1 MKTGSKSFS
10 DRTFGVFTYVIITL
24 MTLLCLLPLLHMVA
38 LSFSDKEAVS
48 AGRVGIWPMGFNLEA
63 YKMILPDQ
71 QYFRSFGVSVARVV
85 AGTIYNIIT
94 TVLFAFP
101 LAHEK
106 KQWPSRNLY
115 MLFMLFTM
123 MFGNGGLVPWYF
135 TIKKVGML
143 GTFWALVIPGGVA
156 FGHVILLMNAMRNLP
171 KSLRESAELDGAG
184 YMSLLFRIYLP
195 LTIPTLAVIVLYC
208 VVGHWNEFFAARIL
222 IKKMEQLPLQSYIY
236 SLRMTETHL
245 STLTTTELMKLET
258 LSGRAFD
265 AAKIVVA
272 TVPILLIYPVIQR
285 FFVGGITLGAVKE

>member
-1 MKTGSKSFS
+1 MIKSKSFS

-63 YKMILPDQ
+63 YKMILSDQ

-85 AGTIYNIIT
+85 VGTIYNIIT

-245 STLTTTELMKLET
+245 STLRTTELMKLET

-285 FFVGGITLGAVKE
+285 FFVGGITLGTVKE

>member
-1 MKTGSKSFS
+1 MVKSKSAS
-10 DRTFGVFTYVIITL
+10 DRAFGVNTHVIVIFL
-24 MTLLCLLPLLHMVA
+24 TLLCLIPLLHMVA
-38 LSFSDKEAVS
+38 LSFSDKMAVT
-48 AGRVGIWPMGFNLEA
+48 AGQVGIWPVGFNVEA
-63 YKMILPDQ
+63 YKMILADT
-71 QYFRSFGVSVARVV
+71 QYFRSFGISMARVTV
-85 AGTIYNIIT
+85 GTIYNIIT

-101 LAHEK
+101 LSHEK

-135 TIKKVGML
+135 TIKQVGML
-143 GTFWALVIPGGVA
+143 DTFWALVIPGGVC

-184 YMSLLFRIYLP
+184 CMSLLFQIYLP

-208 VVGHWNEFFAARIL
+208 VIGHWNEFFAARIL
-222 IKKMEQLPLQSYIY
+222 IKKMEHLPLQSYIY

-285 FFVGGITLGAVKE
+285 FFISGITLGAVKE

>member
-1 MKTGSKSFS
+1 MIRSKSFS
-10 DRTFGVFTYVIITL
+10 DRAFGVFTYVIIVFL
-24 MTLLCLLPLLHMVA
+24 TLLCLVPLLHMVA
-38 LSFSDKEAVS
+38 LSFSHKDAVS
-48 AGRVGIWPMGFNLEA
+48 AGTVGIWPVGFNLEA
-63 YKMILPDQ
+63 YKMILADS
-71 QYFRSFGVSVARVV
+71 QYFRSFGISVARVV
-85 AGTIYNIIT
+85 VGTIYNLIT
-94 TVLFAFP
+94 TILFAFP

-184 YMSLLFRIYLP
+184 YLSLLFRIYLP

>member
-1 MKTGSKSFS
+1 MIKSKSFS

-63 YKMILPDQ
+63 YKMILSDQ

-85 AGTIYNIIT
+85 VGTIYNIIT

-245 STLTTTELMKLET
+245 STLRTTELMKLET

-285 FFVGGITLGAVKE
+285 FFVCGITLGAVKE

>member
-1 MKTGSKSFS
+1 MIKSKSFS

-63 YKMILPDQ
+63 YKMILSDQ

-85 AGTIYNIIT
+85 VGTIYNIIT

-101 LAHEK
+101 LAYEK

-236 SLRMTETHL
+236 SLRMTETNL
-245 STLTTTELMKLET
+245 STLRTTELMKLET

>member
-1 MKTGSKSFS
+1 MIKSKSFS

-63 YKMILPDQ
+63 YKMILSDQ

-85 AGTIYNIIT
+85 VGTIYNIIT

-171 KSLRESAELDGAG
+171 KSLHESAELDGAG

-245 STLTTTELMKLET
+245 STLRTTELMKLET

>member
-1 MKTGSKSFS
+1 MIKSKSFS

-63 YKMILPDQ
+63 YKMILSDQ

-85 AGTIYNIIT
+85 VGTIYNIIT

-208 VVGHWNEFFAARIL
+208 VVDHWNEFFAARIL

-245 STLTTTELMKLET
+245 STLRTTELMKLET

>member
-1 MKTGSKSFS
+1 MIKSKSFS

-63 YKMILPDQ
+63 YKMILSDQ

-85 AGTIYNIIT
+85 VGTIYNIIT

-245 STLTTTELMKLET
+245 STLRTTELMKLET

>member
-1 MKTGSKSFS
+1 MIKSKSFS

-63 YKMILPDQ
+63 YKMILSDQ

-85 AGTIYNIIT
+85 VGTIYNIIT

-245 STLTTTELMKLET
+245 STLRTTELMKLET

-272 TVPILLIYPVIQR
+272 TVPILLIYPVTQR

>member
-1 MKTGSKSFS
+1 MVKSKSAS
-10 DRTFGVFTYVIITL
+10 DRAFGVSIYVIITFL
-24 MTLLCLLPLLHMVA
+24 TLLCLVPLLHMVA
-38 LSFSDKEAVS
+38 LSFSDKSAVT
-48 AGRVGIWPMGFNLEA
+48 AGQVGVWPVGFNVEA
-63 YKMILPDQ
+63 YKMILADT
-71 QYFRSFGVSVARVV
+71 QYFRSFGISVARVAV
-85 AGTIYNIIT
+85 GTIYNIIT
-94 TVLFAFP
+94 TILFAFP

-115 MLFMLFTM
+115 MIFMLFTM

-143 GTFWALVIPGGVA
+143 GTFWALVIPGGVC

>member
-1 MKTGSKSFS
+1 MIKSKSFS

-63 YKMILPDQ
+63 YKMILSDQ

-85 AGTIYNIIT
+85 VGTIYNIIT

-143 GTFWALVIPGGVA
+143 GTFWALVIQGGVA

-245 STLTTTELMKLET
+245 STLRTTELMKLET

>member
-1 MKTGSKSFS
+1 MIKSKSFS

-24 MTLLCLLPLLHMVA
+24 MTLLCLLPLLHMMA

-63 YKMILPDQ
+63 YKMILSDQ

-85 AGTIYNIIT
+85 VGTIYNIIT

-245 STLTTTELMKLET
+245 STLRTTELMKLET

>member
-1 MKTGSKSFS
+1 
-10 DRTFGVFTYVIITL
+10 
-24 MTLLCLLPLLHMVA
+24 
-38 LSFSDKEAVS
+38 
-48 AGRVGIWPMGFNLEA
+48 
-63 YKMILPDQ
+63 
-71 QYFRSFGVSVARVV
+71 
-85 AGTIYNIIT
+85 
-94 TVLFAFP
+94 
-101 LAHEK
+101 
-106 KQWPSRNLY
+106 

-208 VVGHWNEFFAARIL
+208 VVDHWNEFFAARIL

-245 STLTTTELMKLET
+245 STLRTTELMKLET

>member
-1 MKTGSKSFS
+1 MIKSKSFS

-63 YKMILPDQ
+63 YKMILSDQ

-85 AGTIYNIIT
+85 VGTIYNIIT

-208 VVGHWNEFFAARIL
+208 VVGHWNEFFAPRIL

-245 STLTTTELMKLET
+245 STLRTTELMKLET

>member
-1 MKTGSKSFS
+1 MIKSKSFS

-63 YKMILPDQ
+63 YKMILSDQ

-85 AGTIYNIIT
+85 VGTIYNIIT

-106 KQWPSRNLY
+106 KQWPNRNLY

-195 LTIPTLAVIVLYC
+195 LTISTLAVIVLYC

-245 STLTTTELMKLET
+245 STLRTTELMKLET

>member
-1 MKTGSKSFS
+1 MIKSKSFS

-63 YKMILPDQ
+63 YKMILSDQ

-85 AGTIYNIIT
+85 VGTIYNIIT

>member
-1 MKTGSKSFS
+1 MVKSKSAS
-10 DRTFGVFTYVIITL
+10 DRAFGVSTYVIITFL
-24 MTLLCLLPLLHMVA
+24 TLLCLVPLLHMVA
-38 LSFSDKEAVS
+38 LSFSDKTAVTS
-48 AGRVGIWPMGFNLEA
+48 GQVGIWPVGFNVEA
-63 YKMILPDQ
+63 YKMILADT
-71 QYFRSFGVSVARVV
+71 QYFRSFGISVARVV
-85 AGTIYNIIT
+85 VGTIYNIIT
-94 TVLFAFP
+94 TVLLAFP

-115 MLFMLFTM
+115 MIFMLFSM

-143 GTFWALVIPGGVA
+143 GTFWALVIPGGVC

-184 YMSLLFRIYLP
+184 YLSLLFRIYLP

>member
-1 MKTGSKSFS
+1 MIKSKSFS

-63 YKMILPDQ
+63 YKMILSDQ

-85 AGTIYNIIT
+85 VGTIYNIST

-245 STLTTTELMKLET
+245 STLRTTELMKLET

>member
-1 MKTGSKSFS
+1 MIKSKSFS

-63 YKMILPDQ
+63 YKMILSDQ

-85 AGTIYNIIT
+85 VGTIYNIIT

-143 GTFWALVIPGGVA
+143 GPFWALVIPGGVA
-156 FGHVILLMNAMRNLP
+156 FAHVILMMNAMRNLP

-245 STLTTTELMKLET
+245 STLRTTELMKLET

>member
-1 MKTGSKSFS
+1 MIKSKSFS

-63 YKMILPDQ
+63 YKMILSDQ

-85 AGTIYNIIT
+85 VGTIYNIIT

-106 KQWPSRNLY
+106 KQWASRNLY

-245 STLTTTELMKLET
+245 STLRTTELMKLET

-285 FFVGGITLGAVKE
+285 FFVGGITLGTVKE

>member
-1 MKTGSKSFS
+1 MIKSKSFS

-63 YKMILPDQ
+63 YKMILSDQ
-71 QYFRSFGVSVARVV
+71 QYFRSFGVSVACVV
-85 AGTIYNIIT
+85 VGTIYNIIT

-156 FGHVILLMNAMRNLP
+156 FGHNAMRNLP

-208 VVGHWNEFFAARIL
+208 VVGHRNEFFTARIL

>member
-1 MKTGSKSFS
+1 MIKSKSFS

-38 LSFSDKEAVS
+38 LSFRDKEAVS

-63 YKMILPDQ
+63 YKMILSDQ

-85 AGTIYNIIT
+85 VGTIYNIIT

-245 STLTTTELMKLET
+245 STLRTTELMKLET

-285 FFVGGITLGAVKE
+285 FFVGGITLGTVKE

>member
-1 MKTGSKSFS
+1 MIKSKSFS

-63 YKMILPDQ
+63 YKMILSDQ

-85 AGTIYNIIT
+85 VGTIYNIIT

-101 LAHEK
+101 LANEK

-245 STLTTTELMKLET
+245 STLRTTELMKLET

-285 FFVGGITLGAVKE
+285 FFVGGITLGTVKE

>member
-1 MKTGSKSFS
+1 MIKSKSFS

-63 YKMILPDQ
+63 YKMILSDQ

-85 AGTIYNIIT
+85 VGTIYNIIT

-156 FGHVILLMNAMRNLP
+156 FGYVILLMNAMRNLP

-245 STLTTTELMKLET
+245 STLRTTELMKLET

>member
-1 MKTGSKSFS
+1 MIKSKSFS

-63 YKMILPDQ
+63 YKMILSDQ

-85 AGTIYNIIT
+85 VGTIYNIIT

-285 FFVGGITLGAVKE
+285 FFVGGITLGTVKE

>member
-1 MKTGSKSFS
+1 MIKSKSFS

-38 LSFSDKEAVS
+38 LSFSDKEAVY

-63 YKMILPDQ
+63 YKMILSDQ

-85 AGTIYNIIT
+85 VGTIYNIIT

-245 STLTTTELMKLET
+245 STLRTTELMKLET

>member
-1 MKTGSKSFS
+1 MIKSKSFS

-24 MTLLCLLPLLHMVA
+24 MTLLCLLPLLNMVA

-63 YKMILPDQ
+63 YKMILSDQ

-85 AGTIYNIIT
+85 VGTIYNIIT

-245 STLTTTELMKLET
+245 STLRTTELMKLET

>member
-1 MKTGSKSFS
+1 MIKSKSFS

-63 YKMILPDQ
+63 YKMILSDQ

-85 AGTIYNIIT
+85 GTIYNIIT

-245 STLTTTELMKLET
+245 STLRTTELMKLET

>member
-1 MKTGSKSFS
+1 MIKSKSFS

-63 YKMILPDQ
+63 YKMILSDQ
-71 QYFRSFGVSVARVV
+71 QYFRSFGVSVDRVV
-85 AGTIYNIIT
+85 VGTIYNIIT

-171 KSLRESAELDGAG
+171 KSLHESAELDGAG

-245 STLTTTELMKLET
+245 STLRTTELMKLET

>member
-1 MKTGSKSFS
+1 MIKSKSFS

-63 YKMILPDQ
+63 YKMILSDQ

-85 AGTIYNIIT
+85 VVTIYNIIT

-245 STLTTTELMKLET
+245 STLRTTELMKLET

>member
-1 MKTGSKSFS
+1 MIKSKSFS

-63 YKMILPDQ
+63 YKMILSDQ
-71 QYFRSFGVSVARVV
+71 QYFRSFGVSVDRVV
-85 AGTIYNIIT
+85 VGTIYNIIT

-245 STLTTTELMKLET
+245 STLRTTELMKLET

>member
-1 MKTGSKSFS
+1 MIKSKSFS

-63 YKMILPDQ
+63 YKMILSDQ

-85 AGTIYNIIT
+85 VGTIYNIIT

-106 KQWPSRNLY
+106 KQWPSHNLY

-245 STLTTTELMKLET
+245 STLRTTELMKLET

>member
-1 MKTGSKSFS
+1 MIKSKSFS

-63 YKMILPDQ
+63 YKMILSDQ

-85 AGTIYNIIT
+85 VGTIYNIIT

-143 GTFWALVIPGGVA
+143 GIFWALVIPGGVA

-245 STLTTTELMKLET
+245 STLRTTELMKLET

>member
-1 MKTGSKSFS
+1 MIKSKSFS

-63 YKMILPDQ
+63 YKMILSDQ

-85 AGTIYNIIT
+85 VGTIYNIIT

-245 STLTTTELMKLET
+245 STLRTTELMKLET

-272 TVPILLIYPVIQR
+272 TVPILLIYPVIQQ

>member
-1 MKTGSKSFS
+1 MIKSKSFS

-63 YKMILPDQ
+63 YKMILSDQ

-85 AGTIYNIIT
+85 VGTIYNIIT

-208 VVGHWNEFFAARIL
+208 VVGHWYDFFAARIL

-245 STLTTTELMKLET
+245 STLRTTELMKLET

>member
-1 MKTGSKSFS
+1 MIKSKSFS

-63 YKMILPDQ
+63 YKMILSDQ

-85 AGTIYNIIT
+85 VGTIYNIIT

-171 KSLRESAELDGAG
+171 KSLHESAELDGAG

-195 LTIPTLAVIVLYC
+195 LTIPKLAVIVLYC

-245 STLTTTELMKLET
+245 STLRTTELMKLET